1 MLLQKLL
8 FALYFAAVI
17 HCQCLKNPSKI
28 IKAMNGEDA
37 QLRLVF
43 AHRGIQTRIAV
54 ENSIRA
60 VDEACKT
67 DVDGIEIDVQ
77 IAKDGTLWPSHD
89 TRVGRITSYKDKPTD
104 TLFDIL
110 KDDPYGPKNPRIRDL
125 THDQLDSLFLRNTRG
140 EVQQGVYF
148 HSVEFVLT
156 QVKTNYPHVAIV
168 LDVKSADAVTPAAE
182 LVNRLGMQGQV
193 VIKFLAVWVPP
204 SAVASATRG
213 VGFIVVT
220 YCDMLDGFVDK
231 GIGPNPQEKV
241 KSYLSAYFNNPNYV
255 SMEPPTKNWFVSNN
269 KEVVLPTGPGGFVDR
284 WLVNE
289 VKRGIGKFHL
299 RNDYNLGTV
308 DSLGHCCVDA
318 NSYLATSRVFGKEGP
333 DQRYDANVVLKAADW
348 VTTDS
353 ATEVLADAVRS
364 GFRVK
369 RDTLC

>member
-1 MLLQKLL
+1 M
-8 FALYFAAVI
+8 A
-17 HCQCLKNPSKI
+17 
-28 IKAMNGEDA
+28 
-37 QLRLVF
+37 R
-43 AHRGIQTRIAV
+43 
-54 ENSIRA
+54 
-60 VDEACKT
+60 
-67 DVDGIEIDVQ
+67 
-77 IAKDGTLWPSHD
+77 
-89 TRVGRITSYKDKPTD
+89 RVGHGRVPKSRKPGIPTCPER
-104 TLFDIL
+104 TPEFDIL

-125 THDQLDSLFLRNTRG
+125 THDQLNALFLRNMQG
-140 EVQQGVYF
+140 EVQQGVNF
-148 HSVEFVLT
+148 HNVEFVLT
-156 QVKTNYPHVAIV
+156 LIKTNYPHVAIV

-193 VIKFLAVWVPP
+193 VIKFLVVWVPP
-204 SAVASATRG
+204 SAVAGATRG

-220 YCDMLDGFVDK
+220 CCDMLGGFVDM
-231 GIGPNPQEKV
+231 GTGPNPQEK
-241 KSYLSAYFNNPNYV
+241 FNNPNYV

-269 KEVVLPTGPGGFVDR
+269 IEVVVPTGPGGFVDR
-284 WLVNE
+284 WMVNE

-348 VTTDS
+348 VTTD
-353 ATEVLADAVRS
+353 AAAEVLADAVRS